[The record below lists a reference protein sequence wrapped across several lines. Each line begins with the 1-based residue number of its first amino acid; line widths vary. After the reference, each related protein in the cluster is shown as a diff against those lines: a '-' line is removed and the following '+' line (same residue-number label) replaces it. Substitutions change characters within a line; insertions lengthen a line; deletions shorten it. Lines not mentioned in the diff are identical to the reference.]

1 MWERGKTHQMRLP
14 KYELIVLEILDNQ
27 GKTVLRK
34 DLKMEVF
41 QGESSIIIKK
51 ENAEIVERI

>member
-1 MWERGKTHQMRLP
+1 MRLP